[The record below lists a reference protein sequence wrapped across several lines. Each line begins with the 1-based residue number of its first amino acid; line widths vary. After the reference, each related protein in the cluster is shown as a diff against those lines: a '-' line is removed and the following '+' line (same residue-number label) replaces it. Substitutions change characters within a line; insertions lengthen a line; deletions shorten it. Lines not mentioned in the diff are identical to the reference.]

1 MYNVF
6 VDKPT
11 TFECEVQV
19 KNATLKDS
27 IVRLILESENVNLV
41 FNGKVENNKCIIPI
55 KRLKGILEENTKG
68 TARLEVI
75 VEDTYFSP
83 WKDNFDVTEH
93 TSVKVRVD
101 EQKSSSNNKP
111 SVKVKSPVITNT
123 TAVKKSIKEEI
134 TIPKKEI
141 ATLCETFGIR
151 KKNLHQKKKELIQ
164 ILKEYF
170 RINPEYNNHK
180 KTILSEIYTLL
191 R

>member
-141 ATLCETFGIR
+141 SIICETFGIR

>member
-19 KNATLKDS
+19 KNATLKNS
-27 IVRLILESENVNLV
+27 IVRLILESNNVNLI
-41 FNGKVENNKCIIPI
+41 FNGKIENNRCVIPI
-55 KRLKGILEENTKG
+55 KRLKGILDENTIG
-68 TARLEVI
+68 TAKLEVI

-93 TSVKVRVD
+93 TSVKVKMN
-101 EQKSSSNNKP
+101 EQKSSLSNKP
-111 SVKVKSPVITNT
+111 SVKVKSPIITNSNIT
-123 TAVKKSIKEEI
+123 KKSTDEI
-134 TIPKKEI
+134 TVPKKEI
-141 ATLCETFGIR
+141 SIICETFGIR